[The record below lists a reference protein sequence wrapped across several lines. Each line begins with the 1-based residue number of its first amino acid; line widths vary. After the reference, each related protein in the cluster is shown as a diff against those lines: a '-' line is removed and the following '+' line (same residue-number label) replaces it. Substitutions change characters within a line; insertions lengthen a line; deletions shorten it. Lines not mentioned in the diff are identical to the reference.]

1 MSNEFDT
8 ILEKIFEK
16 DTRYREDAYDFVMEA
31 LTYTQKKFNSS
42 THVSG
47 EQILTGIRE
56 LLIKQYGPMAMNV
69 LEHWG
74 IQSTEDFGNI
84 VFHLIDNKVLCKT
97 DQDNIDTFRNRY
109 DFNEVFLEGYR
120 KQLHKKVSRM
130 RTG

>member
-1 MSNEFDT
+1 IHYQDS
-8 ILEKIFEK
+8 
-16 DTRYREDAYDFVMEA
+16 RYKVEAYVFVMEA
-31 LTYTQKKFNSS
+31 LSYTQKKFKSIK
-42 THVSG
+42 HVSADELLEG
-47 EQILTGIRE
+47 MKE
-56 LLIKQYGPMAMNV
+56 LLINKFGPLAMTV
-69 LEHWG
+69 LHHWG
-74 IQSTEDFGNI
+74 IRSTEDFGNI